1 MKFTINNWYQ
11 KRQIQTFHFP
21 LKRYSEE
28 VELFQKEEHDE
39 TEGARPRNDGHQTR
53 DLPNK
58 RLWNVWIKKVYIFL
72 YSEFPISDDDKDN
85 WNFITLWVYHGML
98 C

>member
-1 MKFTINNWYQ
+1 MGKLVLRALECPILQKQTRRSVFDWLNGDMKFTINNWYQ
-11 KRQIQTFHFP
+11 KRQIRTFHFP

-58 RLWNVWIKKVYIFL
+58 RLWNVKI
-72 YSEFPISDDDKDN
+72 
-85 WNFITLWVYHGML
+85 
-98 C
+98 

>member
-11 KRQIQTFHFP
+11 KRQIRTFHFP

-58 RLWNVWIKKVYIFL
+58 RLWNVWIKKVYIF
-72 YSEFPISDDDKDN
+72 YIA
-85 WNFITLWVYHGML
+85 NFQYQTMTKITEIL
-98 C
+98 